1 MLRKP
6 SPVYNRLMDVI
17 GRMPVVD
24 CHEHMGGPES
34 KLATTHREPILA
46 LTAGYFTSDLWAAGA
61 SDEEIALIQSE
72 EASTDEKWPVFSR
85 LWAATEHTAY
95 ARVTKLVLEKTY
107 GVDELTRAS
116 LDRVAE
122 QLGGRD
128 RSSYLKTM
136 DDAGIRAVVADVL
149 FPIQAAKCIRYYG
162 NPNLQDFLEGRFPMP
177 PTWHPVFPLPYFHE
191 VRHHEFIDYVGAV
204 SKSTVTSLGEYEE
217 AVFELIARSKGLG
230 VIALKDQSAYRRA
243 ISYDLPPRSDA
254 ERILNKLLIDPRAQL
269 AWPEAK
275 PLDDYLFH
283 QYMRFACELDLPVQV
298 HTGHMAHIRN
308 RVDKANAA
316 HLAPVLELHS
326 KVRFDLFHGNWPYMG
341 DLLFLG
347 KNYPNVTLDLCWVHI
362 IDPLYAQEL
371 LKRAVMTVP
380 HAKIHGF
387 GGDYRDFPEFAAAH
401 LAIAREVI
409 AGALAD
415 LVEYGWFEEEEA
427 IRLAAEWLFNNPNRF
442 YRLGME
448 PYEA

>member
-24 CHEHMGGPES
+24 CHEHMGGPDS
-34 KLATTHREPILA
+34 KLVTAHREPILA
-46 LTAGYFTSDLWAAGA
+46 LTAGYFTSDLWAVGA

-95 ARVTKLVLEKTY
+95 ARVTKLVLKETY

-122 QLGGRD
+122 QLNGHD
-128 RSSYLKTM
+128 RSTYLKTM

-149 FPIQAAKCIRYYG
+149 FPIQAPAPARYFS

-177 PTWHPVFPLPYFHE
+177 PAWHPVFSLPYFHE
-191 VRHHEFIDYVGAV
+191 IRRREFIDYVGAV
-204 SKSTVTSLGEYEE
+204 SKSTITLLEEYEE
-217 AVFELIARSKGLG
+217 AVFELIERSKGLG
-230 VIALKDQSAYRRA
+230 GIALKDQSAYRRA

-254 ERILNKLLIDPRAQL
+254 ERLFNKLLIDPRAQL
-269 AWPEAK
+269 AWPEAR

-283 QYMRFACELDLPVQV
+283 QYMRFARELDLPVQV

-326 KVRFDLFHGNWPYMG
+326 NVRFDLFHGNWPYMG

-415 LVEYGWFEEEEA
+415 LVECGWLEEEEA